1 MKCYRVLSRVY
12 KTARVKYVQVMTG
25 KKKRRI
31 ALALI
36 GNSQRGTTE
45 LTFAHYQQGRID
57 YKGYISYT
65 GYMLKSYNFR
75 HL

>member
-1 MKCYRVLSRVY
+1 MLPGFIKSISDRACEVRVSSNW
-12 KTARVKYVQVMTG
+12 
-25 KKKRRI
+25 KKNRRI
-31 ALALI
+31 ALALR

-45 LTFAHYQQGRID
+45 LTFAHKQQRRID
-57 YKGYISYT
+57 YKGYIRYT